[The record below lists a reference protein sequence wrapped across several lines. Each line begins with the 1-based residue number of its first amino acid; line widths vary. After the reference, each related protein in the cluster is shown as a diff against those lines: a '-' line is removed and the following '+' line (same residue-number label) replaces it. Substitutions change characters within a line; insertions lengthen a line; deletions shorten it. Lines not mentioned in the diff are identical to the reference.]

1 MQTTRIQLLQRMALF
16 GALRQDTLQFLLE
29 QARAKHV
36 DAGDFFFREKDPAD
50 FLYVLESGRAAVI
63 KTWRDGEFV
72 IRHIERGDCFG
83 EMALMDLFPRSASVR
98 ALADCEALALG
109 PADLYRL
116 FERDAEQFA
125 LIQMNMGREV
135 CRRLRDTDEQLFQ
148 ARMAEARGSNDF
160 DTDTVFRAT

>member
-1 MQTTRIQLLQRMALF
+1 MTQRIDLLQRMPIF

-29 QARAKHV
+29 LARTKAV
-36 DAGDFFFREKDPAD
+36 AAGGYFFREKDPAD
-50 FLYVLESGRAAVI
+50 ALYVLESGRAAVV
-63 KTWRDGEFV
+63 KSWEDGEFV
-72 IRHIERGDCFG
+72 LRHLERGDCFG

-98 ALADCEALALG
+98 AVADCQAIALA

-135 CRRLRDTDEQLFQ
+135 CRRLRESDEQLFR
-148 ARMAEARGSNDF
+148 ARMAEARSSDDF
-160 DTDTVFRAT
+160 DTETVFRAT